1 ELFKNAGEDEIMQKI
16 AGFPEIHSA
25 FKNHVAKFGSRF
37 VNELKLETITPKQEP
52 ALLIRLVKPYVVQ
65 NIQPKDNHE
74 HELVLRHAAEEKVFK
89 KLGSNFAKKSLLKKI
104 LLETRKGVKNRENL
118 RFERTRVFGVVRAIF
133 LQIGQHFYS
142 EHILDNPR
150 DIFYLTKEEIFS
162 FIDGTGVSS
171 KLKEIVTLRKAEFAE
186 YEKVSPSDRFETF
199 GMVHH
204 ANSYQANSTVKSE
217 HNGDVLKGLAACPG
231 IVRAP
236 VRLVR
241 NPANAPN
248 LEGCI
253 LVAERTDPGWAPLFP
268 MAKGLLV
275 ERGSLLS
282 HSAIVAREMGIPAIV
297 AIGNL
302 MNELIDG
309 EEVEMNGATGEIR
322 LFRE

>member
-1 ELFKNAGEDEIMQKI
+1 EEII
-16 AGFPEIHSA
+16 
-25 FKNHVAKFGSRF
+25 
-37 VNELKLETITPKQEP
+37 
-52 ALLIRLVKPYVVQ
+52 
-65 NIQPKDNHE
+65 
-74 HELVLRHAAEEKVFK
+74 FK
-89 KLGSNFAKKSLLKKI
+89 KLGANFAKKALFKKVLK
-104 LLETRKGVKNRENL
+104 ETRKGVKNRENL
-118 RFERTRVFGVVRAIF
+118 RFERTRVFSVTREIFIAI
-133 LQIGQHFYS
+133 GKHFFA
-142 EHILDNPR
+142 EQLLDHPR

-162 FIDGTGVSS
+162 FIDGTGVTL
-171 KLKEIVTLRKAEFAE
+171 KLKETVAMRNAEFAE
-186 YEKVSPSDRFETF
+186 YEKASPSDRFETF

-204 ANSYQANSTVKSE
+204 ANSYQQVSNVKSK
-217 HNGDVLKGLAACPG
+217 HSGDVLKGLAACPG

-241 NPANAPN
+241 NPADAPN
-248 LEGCI
+248 LDGCI

-322 LFRE
+322 LFRNGEVLKKE